1 MDAAKMR
8 VWNRVHF
15 LKPFGRQVALGTFG
29 FASKHFAIE
38 SNEPFPVSGN
48 QICMHVF
55 CADWHWFVLDK
66 FHKYHKPSAHVIL
79 SEAKLQRSPESFR
92 GEARLSISDF

>member
-1 MDAAKMR
+1 
-8 VWNRVHF
+8 
-15 LKPFGRQVALGTFG
+15 
-29 FASKHFAIE
+29 
-38 SNEPFPVSGN
+38 
-48 QICMHVF
+48 MHVF